1 MSEMRK
7 ITCPQ
12 CKKELE
18 IPVEL
23 EEFSCLYCGARSK
36 VADLLPRAVN
46 SADYEQED
54 HEEGIS
60 RHLRRL

>member
-12 CKKELE
+12 YKKELE

-23 EEFSCLYCGARSK
+23 EEFSCLYLS
-36 VADLLPRAVN
+36 LI
-46 SADYEQED
+46 
-54 HEEGIS
+54 HI
-60 RHLRRL
+60 